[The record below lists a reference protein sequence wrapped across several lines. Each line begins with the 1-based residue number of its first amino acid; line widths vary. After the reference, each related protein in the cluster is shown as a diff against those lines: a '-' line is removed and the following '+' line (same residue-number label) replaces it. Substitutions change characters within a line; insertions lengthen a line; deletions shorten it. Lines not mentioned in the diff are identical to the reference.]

1 MSDIAN
7 RRIAIAAAVVFVL
20 DQLTKTLVLRYFSAD
35 EEKVLLDGFFKFVN
49 WGNTGAAWSLFYDNN
64 LLLAL
69 VSALAL
75 AGLIRWRRHFD
86 TRTLAGQMALGLIIG
101 GILGNLLDRL
111 IRHQVVDFLRF
122 YLYQRDGH
130 EIGFPA
136 FNIADSAICV
146 GVALLVLGSFAA
158 EKKAEA

>member
-1 MSDIAN
+1 MKEISN
-7 RRIAIAAAVVFVL
+7 QRIAVAAAVIFVL
-20 DQLTKTLVLRYFSAD
+20 DQLTKALVIKFFSAD
-35 EEKVLLDGFFKFVN
+35 QEKVLLDGFFKFVN
-49 WGNTGAAWSLFYDNN
+49 WGNTGAAWSLFHDNN

-75 AGLIRWRRHFD
+75 AGLIKWRHHFD
-86 TRTLAGQMALGLIIG
+86 TSRLAGQMAIGLIIG

-111 IRHQVVDFLRF
+111 FRGQVVDFLRF
-122 YLYQRDGH
+122 YMYQRDGH

-146 GVALLVLGSFAA
+146 GVALLILISWMA
-158 EKKAEA
+158 ENKAES